1 MIFGQHSIWVWGI
14 FNLFVIIMLIIDL
27 GVFHRKQ
34 HAVNIREA
42 LTWTGVWIAVAM
54 AFNLLLLFKGQDWHL
69 LAVDKGGN
77 TLSQS
82 RTAVLFLTAYLIE
95 KSLSMDNIFVFLLIF
110 KYFGIPGQY
119 QHKVL
124 FWGILG
130 ALVMRLAFIL
140 GGVALLHHF
149 HWVAYIFGAILLLTG
164 IKMWRSGESEVH
176 PDRNPVLR
184 IFKRFMPVQN
194 DLADGRFAVKRDGR
208 WIATPILVSLVV
220 IETTDVLFAVDS
232 VPAVLS
238 VTTDPFIAYTSNVFA
253 ILGLRALYFALAGIM
268 PLFKDL
274 HYGLSFILIFVGG
287 KMIASQLVTFPEWMH
302 WVSLSV
308 IAATLCI
315 AIATSALRQ
324 RRHAMS

>member
-1 MIFGQHSIWVWGI
+1 MVFGQHSIWVWCN
-14 FNLFVIIMLIIDL
+14 FNLFVIVMLVIDL
-27 GVFHRKQ
+27 GIFHRRQ
-34 HAVNIREA
+34 HAVSIRES

-69 LAVDKGGN
+69 LAMDRDGN
-77 TLSQS
+77 PLSQS

-110 KYFGIPGQY
+110 KFFGIPGQY

-149 HWVAYIFGAILLLTG
+149 HWVAYVFGAILLLTG
-164 IKMWRSGESEVH
+164 IKMWRSGDAEVH

-184 IFKRFMPVQN
+184 VFKRMMPVQN
-194 DLADGRFAVKRDGR
+194 DLAGGRFAVKRDGR
-208 WIATPILVSLVV
+208 WFATPILVSLVV

-238 VTTDPFIAYTSNVFA
+238 VTTDPLIAYTSNVFA

-268 PLFKDL
+268 PLFEDL

-287 KMIASQLVTFPEWMH
+287 KMIAGQLITFPELMH
-302 WVSLSV
+302 WVSLIV
-308 IAATLCI
+308 IAATLVI
-315 AIATSALRQ
+315 AILTSVLRRQ
-324 RRHAMS
+324 QQVMS